1 MYIQQLCI
9 WWCAKSIHQSPS
21 PLSSLLSSL
30 FLRMFNLAADAI
42 DENYGVAVV
51 FHEEERDEGTK
62 TENVV
67 AQEQDPV
74 ADVRT

>member
-1 MYIQQLCI
+1 
-9 WWCAKSIHQSPS
+9 
-21 PLSSLLSSL
+21 
-30 FLRMFNLAADAI
+30 MFNLAADAI

-74 ADVRT
+74 ADVRI

>member
-1 MYIQQLCI
+1 
-9 WWCAKSIHQSPS
+9 
-21 PLSSLLSSL
+21 
-30 FLRMFNLAADAI
+30 MFNLAADAI